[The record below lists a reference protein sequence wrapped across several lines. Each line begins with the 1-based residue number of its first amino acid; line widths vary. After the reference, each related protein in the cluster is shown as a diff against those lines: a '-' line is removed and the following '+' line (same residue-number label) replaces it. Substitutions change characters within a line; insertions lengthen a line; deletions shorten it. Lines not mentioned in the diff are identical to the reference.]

1 MKLLGS
7 MIFDYFKNAKE
18 ALERATEEN
27 SVEELK
33 IAMIAEL
40 APSVMEYEDE
50 QINLLITLII
60 KEYTDRYAIDYPIWR
75 EFANCVTK
83 GKIV

>member
-1 MKLLGS
+1 
-7 MIFDYFKNAKE
+7 
-18 ALERATEEN
+18 
-27 SVEELK
+27 
-33 IAMIAEL
+33 MIAEL

-60 KEYTDRYAIDYPIWR
+60 KEYTDRYAIDHPIWR